1 LCPDPLAERQAFD
14 SRADLDDRADDL
26 VAGND
31 GEHRWH
37 ATAFPLALDHVELR
51 AADTAGMDPDH
62 DLTEARRR
70 LGALTQLDR

>member
-1 LCPDPLAERQAFD
+1 MARHGL
-14 SRADLDDRADDL
+14 S
-26 VAGND
+26 
-31 GEHRWH
+31 
-37 ATAFPLALDHVELR
+37 LALDHVELR